1 MHGHRI
7 LGIMLLGLAGCGG
20 AGHDGIDATDA
31 AAAERAEA
39 AASAPADA
47 AATDAVAVPE
57 EDANPAS
64 QPLHAG
70 DVDAYARGMA
80 REIELLQASY
90 DRFVQAGEQHDEDA
104 QMTALMELS
113 SPDVDA
119 AGAQAAGLDVARY
132 GFVKNAIDTVLGK
145 LDLKQG
151 LEGSEGSGDLL
162 AELGDPYAGLADEVR
177 AAMESHRQE
186 LARLRADALGIRMKA
201 AGS

>member
-1 MHGHRI
+1 
-7 LGIMLLGLAGCGG
+7 MLLGLAGCGG
-20 AGHDGIDATDA
+20 AGHDATGA
-31 AAAERAEA
+31 AAAERMETV
-39 AASAPADA
+39 APAPAGA
-47 AATDAVAVPE
+47 AATDVAASE

-80 REIELLQASY
+80 REIELLQAGY

-119 AGAQAAGLDVARY
+119 AGAKAAGLDVARY

-162 AELGDPYAGLADEVR
+162 AQLGDPYAGLADEVR
-177 AAMESHRQE
+177 AAMETHRQE